1 MEIRNDRESNTIG
14 KQNMNLLFIFAA
26 GQMNLTGVYTFEYK
40 TSWRVIRWEL
50 PCSVVIITTTTKD
63 EGQIDRWKQLV
74 ITALYTRVPS
84 KGITKQ
90 ETQEFLFFSLFFQK
104 LLKLPPRKI
113 KKTRR
118 KNNTTS
124 ITCTLVFFNFF
135 FDFHQHMLS

>member
-63 EGQIDRWKQLV
+63 EG
-74 ITALYTRVPS
+74 
-84 KGITKQ
+84 
-90 ETQEFLFFSLFFQK
+90 
-104 LLKLPPRKI
+104 
-113 KKTRR
+113 
-118 KNNTTS
+118 
-124 ITCTLVFFNFF
+124 
-135 FDFHQHMLS
+135 